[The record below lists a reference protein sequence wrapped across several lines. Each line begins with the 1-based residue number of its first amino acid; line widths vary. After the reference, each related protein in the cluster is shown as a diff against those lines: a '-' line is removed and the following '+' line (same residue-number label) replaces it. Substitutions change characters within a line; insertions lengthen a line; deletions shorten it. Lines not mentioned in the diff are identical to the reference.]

1 MINYVPS
8 AIGYFSSVG
17 IAQVWTFIFLNKKVI
32 LALRDKFYPAWLYKW
47 KWHQLLLTNDP
58 NTLDFFLFF
67 KQHYW
72 TGEMCWQSNSR
83 SCKEPRLTAAVQSQ
97 RSPLIAWRG
106 QPSASLKGN
115 KNSKTAYRRLL
126 ETWTRS
132 GIQCFLS
139 CYTGCNLV
147 TWLQV
152 LLREVGK

>member
-8 AIGYFSSVG
+8 AIGYFCSVG
-17 IAQVWTFIFLNKKVI
+17 IAQIWTFIFLNKKVTV
-32 LALRDKFYPAWLYKW
+32 ALRDKFYPAWLYKW

-58 NTLDFFLFF
+58 NILDYFVFQTALLDR
-67 KQHYW
+67 W
-72 TGEMCWQSNSR
+72 MCWQSNSH
-83 SCKEPRLTAAVQSQ
+83 SCKEPRLIAAVQSQ
-97 RSPLIAWRG
+97 RSPLIVSRR
-106 QPSASLKGN
+106 QPSASLTGN

-126 ETWTRS
+126 ETWTRR

-139 CYTGCNLV
+139 CYTECNLV